1 MASRNPYQMDPYL
14 AQGFSS
20 LTKALIG
27 DPETDYQVA
36 RTGYQDAQTN
46 RLNTLLPFEQQSL
59 EAQIAQREAARAA
72 QAALA
77 AYRGSQTTG
86 QEISNTQA
94 QQLLDALTTLSGT
107 PIIQERAAEALG
119 VKYVPNN
126 NTEGYSALV
135 RAMFGGKGNVQQ
147 RSDAFKNVAK
157 QANENQAF
165 DQIMDPQSTNEQI
178 RRAFITMGKSPGPYF
193 DSDAFKNELISKE
206 DIAFT
211 EANYEQAW
219 RMYQADKEKES
230 ADYKTDQ
237 QIEAEKQFHREKQI
251 IIDDGYMIFSPEA
264 AKLYNITDTL
274 KAGNMEVFF
283 LDARKQSG
291 RIEVEVEGTG
301 ETIYLEQDQIK
312 NFNVINDGGKFIL
325 PKGKITTQKRSS
337 VTADEAENLEDL
349 AKGLT
354 KSTYVPRGLMEEAID
369 RAANYKGESNDF
381 ATTRNIVRRL
391 LEPIVIRSKTAGFGG
406 LKIVPLVIDKI
417 EENIK
422 RVSDSGKTVAPNR
435 RQKFTEKLLQ
445 RDEFGYSEKDAKDIV
460 QYLIRQGFFDRIP
473 AGTTK
478 EPFKRLIRP

>member
-94 QQLLDALTTLSGT
+94 QQLLDALSTVSDT
-107 PIIQERAAEALG
+107 PLFQQKAADAFG
-119 VKYVPNN
+119 VDYVPDDSINS
-126 NTEGYSALV
+126 YSALV
-135 RAMFGGKGNVQQ
+135 RAMLGGEGNVQQ
-147 RSDAFKNVAK
+147 RSEAFRNVAN

-165 DQIMDPQSTNEQI
+165 NQIMDPESSNEQV
-178 RRAFITMGKSPGPYF
+178 RRAFITSGQTPGKYF
-193 DSDAFKNELISKE
+193 DPDAFTKELTSKE
-206 DIAFT
+206 DIASM
-211 EANYEQAW
+211 EATLEENW
-219 RMYQADKEKES
+219 RKYQFDKEQES
-230 ADYKTDQ
+230 KNYKTDQ
-237 QIEAEKQFHREKQI
+237 EIAAEKQFHREKQI
-251 IIDDGYMIFSPEA
+251 IIDNGVMIFSPEA

-274 KAGNMEVFF
+274 KEGNMEVFF

-301 ETIYLEQDQIK
+301 EKIYLEQDQIK

-325 PKGKITTQKRSS
+325 PRGKITTQTKYS
-337 VTADEAENLEDL
+337 VTADEAKILENL
-349 AKGLT
+349 ATGLT
-354 KSTYVPRGLMEEAID
+354 KDIYVPRGLIEEAINT
-369 RAANYKGESNDF
+369 AANYKVQSNDF
-381 ATTRNIVRRL
+381 ATTSNIVRRL
-391 LEPIVIRSKTAGFGG
+391 LDPIVVRAKTVGFGG
-406 LKIVPLVIDKI
+406 LKIVPLVINKI

-422 RVSDSGKTVAPNR
+422 RVSNDGKTVARNR
-435 RQKFTEKLLQ
+435 RPEFTEKLLQ
-445 RDEFGYSEKDAKDIV
+445 RDEFGYNEKDAKDIV
-460 QYLIRQGFFDRIP
+460 QYLIRQGFFTRMHLQVP
-473 AGTTK
+473 
-478 EPFKRLIRP
+478 